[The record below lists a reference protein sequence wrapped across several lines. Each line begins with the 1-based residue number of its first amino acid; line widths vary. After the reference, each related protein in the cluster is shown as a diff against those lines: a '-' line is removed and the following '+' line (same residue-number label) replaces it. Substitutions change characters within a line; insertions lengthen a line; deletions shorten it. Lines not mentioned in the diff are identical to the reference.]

1 MGWGISPP
9 LRHILPTFPHNDTLI
24 VMPFRSILQQYWGY
38 PDFRGIQADIIR
50 SIAEG
55 RDTLGLMPT
64 GGGKSI
70 TFQVPALSMEGVCI
84 VVTPLIAL
92 MKDQVFHLKQRGI
105 PAEAVYMGQSRD
117 EVIRILDNAIFGG
130 VKFLYISPERIASEL
145 FQHKVRGM
153 KVCFITVDEAH
164 CISQWGYDFRPAYL
178 KISDLRTLVP
188 QVPVLALTATATPQ
202 VVEDIQERLGFQE
215 KNVFR
220 MSFERKNLR
229 YVVRTTENK
238 FNELIHILRRVEGPA
253 IVYTRSRQG
262 TVDVAQALT
271 AEGFSALHYHAGLSN
286 VEKDVRQRSWQE
298 DDTRIMVA
306 TNAFGMGIDK
316 PDVRL
321 VIHLEAPDSLEAYF
335 QEAGRAGRDGK
346 CSYAVLLRDSG
357 DNTRMLRTVGE
368 NFPELDYVRNIY
380 DDLANFFQMPEGEG
394 EGVTREFDLNKFCVN
409 FRRFPIQAESA
420 LRILELAGYIHY
432 REAEESVSR
441 VLFITD
447 RDNLYRQRGLTP
459 LLDKVLNALLRHYCG
474 LFSDYVYIDEE
485 LLAKTCECTPR
496 EVYERL
502 KALTHMR
509 VLNYIPKKC
518 ASYITYLTRRL
529 EGQHLLFSPMIY
541 NLRKENYIKRINSVM
556 DYATRTDI
564 CRSVYLL
571 DYFGEE
577 GAKACGG
584 CDVCMDGERSAANP
598 QRVAEEIL
606 RHLSDGEYHPA
617 GELTNLCAEVPTAVK
632 RQAWNWLVEQECVE
646 LKDGAIRSVKGGVQP

>member
-1 MGWGISPP
+1 MS
-9 LRHILPTFPHNDTLI
+9 
-24 VMPFRSILQQYWGY
+24 FRSILQQYWGY
-38 PDFRGIQADIIR
+38 PDFRGIQADIIQ

-70 TFQVPALSMEGVCI
+70 TFQVPALAMEGVCI

-92 MKDQVFHLKQRGI
+92 MKDQVMHLKQRGI
-105 PAEAVYMGQSRD
+105 SAEAIYMGQSRD
-117 EVIRILDNAIFGG
+117 EVMRILDNAVFGA

-178 KISDLRTLVP
+178 KIVELRQLVP
-188 QVPVLALTATATPQ
+188 NVPVLALTATATPK
-202 VVEDIQERLGFQE
+202 VVDDIQDNLGFAE

-229 YVVRTTENK
+229 YIVRTTENK
-238 FNELIHILRRVEGPA
+238 FNELVHILRSVEGPA

-262 TVDVAQALT
+262 TVDVAQALVV
-271 AEGFSALHYHAGLSN
+271 EGFTALHYHAGLSN

-298 DDTRIMVA
+298 DDTRVMVA

-321 VIHLEAPDSLEAYF
+321 VIHMEAPDSIEAYF

-346 CSYAVLLRDSG
+346 CSYAVLLQDRG
-357 DNTRMLRTVGE
+357 DNTRMLRTVSE
-368 NFPELDYVRNIY
+368 NFPELDYVRHIY

-394 EGVTREFDLNKFCVN
+394 EGVTREFLLDKFCIN
-409 FRRFPIQAESA
+409 FRRFPIQVESA
-420 LRILELAGYIHY
+420 LRILELAGYLHY
-432 REAEESVSR
+432 REAEENVSR
-441 VLFITD
+441 VIFLVN
-447 RDNLYRQRGLTP
+447 RDDLYRQQGLTP
-459 LLDKVLNALLRHYCG
+459 MLDRVLNALLRHYCG
-474 LFSDYVYIDEE
+474 LFADYVMIDEE
-485 LLAKTCECTPR
+485 VVAKTCGCTPR
-496 EVYERL
+496 EVYEQL

-529 EGQHLLFSPMIY
+529 EGRSLLFPPIVY
-541 NLRKENYIKRINSVM
+541 AQRKEQYIKRIQSVI
-556 DYATRTDI
+556 DYASRTDV

-571 DYFGEE
+571 AYFGENDV
-577 GAKACGG
+577 APCGG
-584 CDVCMDGERSAANP
+584 CDVCLE
-598 QRVAEEIL
+598 QRRQDLDPIVVAELLLQRLSVGQSYPVSE
-606 RHLSDGEYHPA
+606 LSDVCKHISA
-617 GELTNLCAEVPTAVK
+617 MVK
-632 RQAWNWLVEQECVE
+632 KQAWTYLVEQEFIAC
-646 LKDGAIRSVKGGVQP
+646 KDGMIHRMK

>member
-1 MGWGISPP
+1 MS
-9 LRHILPTFPHNDTLI
+9 
-24 VMPFRSILQQYWGY
+24 FRSILQQYWGY

-70 TFQVPALSMEGVCI
+70 TFQVPALAMEGVCI

-92 MKDQVFHLKQRGI
+92 MKDQVHHLKQRGI
-105 PAEAVYMGQSRD
+105 TAEAIYTGQTR
-117 EVIRILDNAIFGG
+117 ENVMRILDNAVFGG
-130 VKFLYISPERIASEL
+130 VKFLYISPERIGSEL

-164 CISQWGYDFRPAYL
+164 CISQWGYDFRPSYL
-178 KISDLRTLVP
+178 KISDLRKMVP
-188 QVPVLALTATATPQ
+188 DAPILALTATATPK
-202 VVEDIQERLGFQE
+202 VVGDIQERLCFAE
-215 KNVFR
+215 KNVFS

-229 YVVRTTENK
+229 YIVRTTENK
-238 FNELIHILRRVEGPA
+238 FNELVHILRSVEGPA

-262 TVDVAQALT
+262 TVDVAQALV
-271 AEGFSALHYHAGLSN
+271 AEGFTALHYHAGLSN

-321 VIHLEAPDSLEAYF
+321 VIHLEAPDSIEAYF

-368 NFPELDYVRNIY
+368 NYPELDYVRGVY

-420 LRILELAGYIHY
+420 IRLLELAGYLNY
-432 REAEESVSR
+432 RDEDEGVSR
-441 VLFITD
+441 VIFIVT
-447 RDNLYRQRGLTP
+447 RDQLYHFRGLTP
-459 LLDKVLNALLRHYCG
+459 ALDKVLNALLRHYCG
-474 LFSDYVYIDEE
+474 LFSDYVMIDEE
-485 LLAKTCECTPR
+485 VVGKSCGCTPR
-496 EVYERL
+496 EVYEQL

-509 VLNYIPKKC
+509 ILNYIPKKH
-518 ASYITYLTRRL
+518 ASYITYMTRRL
-529 EGQHLLFSPMIY
+529 MGQHLYFPPMVY
-541 NLRKENYIKRINSVM
+541 ALRKENYIERIGKVM
-556 DYATRTDI
+556 DYATRTDV

-571 DYFGEE
+571 DYFGEKDV
-577 GAKACGG
+577 APCGG
-584 CDVCMDGERSAANP
+584 CDVCLEGKRNAVDYKS
-598 QRVAEEIL
+598 VAEQIL
-606 RHLSDGEYHPA
+606 EHLSDGEHHPIN
-617 GELTNLCAEVPTAVK
+617 ELSKLCSEVPTAVK
-632 RQAWNWLVEQECVE
+632 RQAWDWLVGQECVE
-646 LKDGAIRSVKGGVQP
+646 LKDGRIRRII

>member
-1 MGWGISPP
+1 MS
-9 LRHILPTFPHNDTLI
+9 
-24 VMPFRSILQQYWGY
+24 FRSILQQYWGY

-70 TFQVPALSMEGVCI
+70 TFQVPALAMEGVCI

-92 MKDQVFHLKQRGI
+92 MKDQVHHLKQRGI
-105 PAEAVYMGQSRD
+105 TAEAIYTGQSR
-117 EVIRILDNAIFGG
+117 ENVMRILDNAVFGG
-130 VKFLYISPERIASEL
+130 VKFLYISPERIGSEL

-164 CISQWGYDFRPAYL
+164 CISQWGYDFRPSYL
-178 KISDLRTLVP
+178 KISDLRKMVP
-188 QVPVLALTATATPQ
+188 DVPILALTATATPK
-202 VVEDIQERLGFQE
+202 VVEDIQERLCFAE
-215 KNVFR
+215 KNVFS

-229 YVVRTTENK
+229 YIVRTTENK
-238 FNELIHILRRVEGPA
+238 FNELVHILRSVEGPA

-262 TVDVAQALT
+262 TVDVAQALVT
-271 AEGFSALHYHAGLSN
+271 EGFTALHYHAGLSN

-321 VIHLEAPDSLEAYF
+321 VIHLEAPDSIEAYF

-368 NFPELDYVRNIY
+368 NYPELDYVRGVY

-420 LRILELAGYIHY
+420 IRLLELAGYLNY
-432 REAEESVSR
+432 RDEDEGVSR
-441 VLFITD
+441 VIFIVT
-447 RDNLYRQRGLTP
+447 RDQLYHFRGLTP
-459 LLDKVLNALLRHYCG
+459 ALDKVLNALLRHYCG
-474 LFSDYVYIDEE
+474 LFSDYVMIDEE
-485 LLAKTCECTPR
+485 VVGKSCGCTPR
-496 EVYERL
+496 EVYEQL

-509 VLNYIPKKC
+509 ILNYIPKKH
-518 ASYITYLTRRL
+518 ASYITYMTRRL
-529 EGQHLLFSPMIY
+529 MGQHLYFPPMVY
-541 NLRKENYIKRINSVM
+541 ALRKENYIERIGKVM
-556 DYATRTDI
+556 DYATRTDV

-571 DYFGEE
+571 DYFGEKDV
-577 GAKACGG
+577 APCGG
-584 CDVCMDGERSAANP
+584 CDVCLEGKRNAVDYKS
-598 QRVAEEIL
+598 VAEQIL
-606 RHLSDGEYHPA
+606 EHLSDGERHPIN
-617 GELTNLCAEVPTAVK
+617 ELSKLCSEVPTAVK
-632 RQAWNWLVEQECVE
+632 RQAWDWLVAQECVE
-646 LKDGAIRSVKGGVQP
+646 LKDGRIRRII

>member
-1 MGWGISPP
+1 M
-9 LRHILPTFPHNDTLI
+9 LH
-24 VMPFRSILQQYWGY
+24 RSILQQYWGY

-70 TFQVPALSMEGVCI
+70 TFQVPALAMEGVCI

-92 MKDQVFHLKQRGI
+92 MKDQVMHLKQRGI
-105 PAEAVYMGQSRD
+105 QAEAIYTGQRRD
-117 EVIRILDNAIFGG
+117 DVLRILDNAIFGA
-130 VKFLYISPERIASEL
+130 VKFLYISPERIASDL
-145 FQHKVRGM
+145 FQHKVQGM
-153 KVCFITVDEAH
+153 NVCFITVDEAH

-178 KISDLRTLVP
+178 KIAALRKLIP
-188 QVPVLALTATATPQ
+188 DAPVLALTATATPQ
-202 VVEDIQERLGFQE
+202 VVDDIQERLEFKE

-229 YVVRTTENK
+229 YIVRTTENK
-238 FNELIHILRRVEGPA
+238 FNELVHILRSVEGPA

-262 TVDVAQALT
+262 TVDTADALT
-271 AEGFSALHYHAGLSN
+271 AEGFTALHYHAGLTN

-321 VIHLEAPDSLEAYF
+321 VIHLEAPDSIEAYF

-357 DNTRMLRTVGE
+357 DTTRMLRTVSE
-368 NFPELDYVRNIY
+368 NYPELDYVRSVY

-409 FRRFPIQAESA
+409 FRRFPVQVESA
-420 LRILELAGYIHY
+420 IRLLELAGYLHY
-432 REAEESVSR
+432 REEEDNVSR
-441 VLFITD
+441 VIFLAT
-447 RDNLYRQRGLTP
+447 RDELYRFRGLTP
-459 LLDKVLNALLRHYCG
+459 SLDAVLNALLRHYCG
-474 LFSDYVYIDEE
+474 LFSDYVMMDEE
-485 LLAKTCECTPR
+485 VVGKMCGCTPR

-502 KALTHMR
+502 KVLTHMR
-509 VLNYIPKKC
+509 ILNYIPKKR
-518 ASYITYLTRRL
+518 ASYITYMTRRL
-529 EGQHLLFSPMIY
+529 EGRHLMFPPMVY
-541 NLRKENYIKRINSVM
+541 ALRKENYIERIGKVI

-571 DYFGEE
+571 DYFGET
-577 GAKACGG
+577 GAAPCGG
-584 CDVCMDGERSAANP
+584 CDVCCGEERRSVDP
-598 QRVAEEIL
+598 RRVAETIAQ
-606 RHLSDGEYHPA
+606 HLSDGLPHHVS
-617 GELTNLCAEVPTAVK
+617 ELTLLCTDVSSSVK
-632 RQAWNWLVEQECVE
+632 RQAWDWLVGQECVE
-646 LKDGAIRSVKGGVQP
+646 LRDGTVRLTRPFSFPK

>member
-1 MGWGISPP
+1 MS
-9 LRHILPTFPHNDTLI
+9 
-24 VMPFRSILQQYWGY
+24 FRSILQQYWGY
-38 PDFRGIQADIIR
+38 PDFRGIQADIIQ

-70 TFQVPALSMEGVCI
+70 TFQVPALAMEGVCI

-92 MKDQVFHLKQRGI
+92 MKDQVMHLKQRGI
-105 PAEAVYMGQSRD
+105 SAEAIYMGQSRD
-117 EVIRILDNAIFGG
+117 EVMRILDNAVFGA

-178 KISDLRTLVP
+178 KIVELRQLVP
-188 QVPVLALTATATPQ
+188 NVPVLALTATATPK
-202 VVEDIQERLGFQE
+202 VVDDIQDNLGFAE

-229 YVVRTTENK
+229 YIVRTTENK
-238 FNELIHILRRVEGPA
+238 FNELVHILRSVEGPA

-262 TVDVAQALT
+262 TVDVAQALVV
-271 AEGFSALHYHAGLSN
+271 EGFTALHYHAGLSN

-298 DDTRIMVA
+298 DDTRVMVA

-321 VIHLEAPDSLEAYF
+321 VIHMEAPDSIEAYF

-346 CSYAVLLRDSG
+346 CSYAVLLQDRG
-357 DNTRMLRTVGE
+357 DNTRMLRTVSE
-368 NFPELDYVRNIY
+368 NFPELDYVRHIY

-394 EGVTREFDLNKFCVN
+394 EGVTREFLLDKFCIN
-409 FRRFPIQAESA
+409 FRRFPIQVESA
-420 LRILELAGYIHY
+420 LRILELAGYLHY
-432 REAEESVSR
+432 REAEENVSR
-441 VLFITD
+441 VIFLVN
-447 RDNLYRQRGLTP
+447 RDDLYRQQGLTP
-459 LLDKVLNALLRHYCG
+459 MLDRVLNALLRHYCG
-474 LFSDYVYIDEE
+474 LFADYVMIDEE
-485 LLAKTCECTPR
+485 VVAKTCGCTPR
-496 EVYERL
+496 EVYEQL

-529 EGQHLLFSPMIY
+529 EGRSLLFPPIVY
-541 NLRKENYIKRINSVM
+541 AQRKEQYIKRIQSVI
-556 DYATRTDI
+556 DYASRTDV

-571 DYFGEE
+571 AYFGENDV
-577 GAKACGG
+577 APCGG
-584 CDVCMDGERSAANP
+584 CDVCLE
-598 QRVAEEIL
+598 QRRQDLDPIVVAELLLQRLSVGQSYPVSE
-606 RHLSDGEYHPA
+606 LSDVCKHISA
-617 GELTNLCAEVPTAVK
+617 MVK
-632 RQAWNWLVEQECVE
+632 KQAWTYLVEQEFIAC
-646 LKDGAIRSVKGGVQP
+646 KDGMIHRLK

>member
-1 MGWGISPP
+1 MGRGICPF
-9 LRHILPTFPHNDTLI
+9 LRHVSYILPHNETLI
-24 VMPFRSILQQYWGY
+24 MMLFRSILQQYWGY

-70 TFQVPALSMEGVCI
+70 TFQVPALAMEGVCI

-92 MKDQVFHLKQRGI
+92 MKDQVAHLKQRGLQ
-105 PAEAVYMGQSRD
+105 AEAIYTGLRRD
-117 EVIRILDNAIFGG
+117 DVLRLLDNTIFGA
-130 VKFLYISPERIASEL
+130 VKFLYISPERIASDL
-145 FQHKVRGM
+145 FQHKIQGM

-178 KISDLRTLVP
+178 KIAALRKLIP
-188 QVPVLALTATATPQ
+188 GVPVLALTATATPQ
-202 VVEDIQERLGFQE
+202 VVDDIQERLEFKE

-229 YVVRTTENK
+229 YIVRTTENK
-238 FNELIHILRRVEGPA
+238 FNELVHILRSVEGPA

-262 TVDVAQALT
+262 TVDTANALT
-271 AEGFSALHYHAGLSN
+271 AEGFTALHYHAGLTN

-321 VIHLEAPDSLEAYF
+321 VIHLEAPDSIEAYF

-357 DNTRMLRTVGE
+357 DTTRMLRTVSE
-368 NFPELDYVRNIY
+368 NYPELDYVRSVY

-409 FRRFPIQAESA
+409 FRRFPVQAESA
-420 LRILELAGYIHY
+420 IRLLELAGYLHY
-432 REAEESVSR
+432 REEEENVSR
-441 VLFITD
+441 VIFLAT
-447 RDNLYRQRGLTP
+447 RDELYRFRGLTP
-459 LLDKVLNALLRHYCG
+459 ALDKVLNALLRHYCG
-474 LFSDYVYIDEE
+474 LFSDYVMIDEE
-485 LLAKTCECTPR
+485 LVGKHCECTPR
-496 EVYERL
+496 EVYEQL

-509 VLNYIPKKC
+509 VLNYIPKKR
-518 ASYITYLTRRL
+518 AAYITYMTRRL
-529 EGQHLLFSPMIY
+529 EGCHLMFPPMVY
-541 NLRKENYIKRINSVM
+541 ALRKENYIERIGKVI
-556 DYATRTDI
+556 DYATRTDV

-577 GAKACGG
+577 GAAPCGG
-584 CDVCMDGERSAANP
+584 CDVCLEGQRSAMDP
-598 QRVAEEIL
+598 QKVAAQIL
-606 RHLSDGEYHPA
+606 QHLSDGALHPTS
-617 GELTNLCAEVPTAVK
+617 ELTKLCSDVPTALK
-632 RQAWNWLVEQECVE
+632 RQAWDWL
-646 LKDGAIRSVKGGVQP
+646 KGRYDS

>member
-1 MGWGISPP
+1 M
-9 LRHILPTFPHNDTLI
+9 R
-24 VMPFRSILQQYWGY
+24 FRSILQQYWGY

-70 TFQVPALSMEGVCI
+70 TFQVPALAMEGVCI

-92 MKDQVFHLKQRGI
+92 MKDQVQHLKQRGI
-105 PAEAVYMGQSRD
+105 TAEAIYTGKSRED
-117 EVIRILDNAIFGG
+117 VMRILDNAIFGG

-178 KISDLRTLVP
+178 KIADLRLLVP
-188 QVPVLALTATATPQ
+188 NAPVLALTATATPQ
-202 VVEDIQERLGFQE
+202 VVDDIQERLCFAE
-215 KNVFR
+215 KNVFS

-229 YVVRTTENK
+229 YIVRATENK
-238 FNELIHILRRVEGPA
+238 FNELIHILRCVEGPA

-262 TVDVAQALT
+262 TVDIAQALV
-271 AEGFSALHYHAGLSN
+271 AEGFTALHYHAGLSN

-321 VIHLEAPDSLEAYF
+321 VIHMEAPDSIEAYF

-346 CSYAVLLRDSG
+346 CSYAVLLRDKG
-357 DNTRMLRTVGE
+357 DNTRMLRTVSE
-368 NFPELDYVRNIY
+368 NYPELDYVRSVY
-380 DDLANFFQMPEGEG
+380 DDLANYFQMPVGEG
-394 EGVTREFDLNKFCVN
+394 EGVTREFDLDKFCVN
-409 FRRFPIQAESA
+409 FRRFPIQVESA
-420 LRILELAGYIHY
+420 IRLLELAGYLYY
-432 REAEESVSR
+432 REEEENVSR
-441 VLFITD
+441 VIFLMH
-447 RDNLYRQRGLTP
+447 RDDLYYQRGLTP
-459 LLDKVLNALLRHYCG
+459 MLDRVLNALLRHYCG
-474 LFSDYVYIDEE
+474 LFADYVVIDEE
-485 LLAKTCECTPR
+485 VLAKTCGCTPR
-496 EVYERL
+496 EVYEQL

-509 VLNYIPKKC
+509 VLNYIPKKR
-518 ASYITYLTRRL
+518 ASYITYMTRRL
-529 EGQHLLFSPMIY
+529 EGLHLLFPPIVY
-541 NLRKENYIKRINSVM
+541 AQRKENYIQRINCVL

-571 DYFGEE
+571 DYFGEKD
-577 GAKACGG
+577 ATPCGG
-584 CDVCMDGERSAANP
+584 CDVCLEGARYAVDYK
-598 QRVAEEIL
+598 RVAQQIL
-606 RHLSDGEYHPA
+606 AFLSDRLPHPA
-617 GELTNLCAEVPTAVK
+617 GELSRLCGDIPTPVK
-632 RQAWNWLVEQECVE
+632 RQAWDWLVEQECVT
-646 LKDGAIRSVKGGVQP
+646 LKDGMISKR

>member
-1 MGWGISPP
+1 M
-9 LRHILPTFPHNDTLI
+9 R
-24 VMPFRSILQQYWGY
+24 FRSILQQYWGY

-70 TFQVPALSMEGVCI
+70 TFQVPALAMEGVCI

-92 MKDQVFHLKQRGI
+92 MKDQVQHLKQRGI
-105 PAEAVYMGQSRD
+105 TAEAIYTGKSRED
-117 EVIRILDNAIFGG
+117 VMRILDNAIFGG

-178 KISDLRTLVP
+178 KIADLRLLVP
-188 QVPVLALTATATPQ
+188 NAPVLALTATATPQ
-202 VVEDIQERLGFQE
+202 VVDDIQERLCFAE
-215 KNVFR
+215 KNVFS

-229 YVVRTTENK
+229 YIVRATENK
-238 FNELIHILRRVEGPA
+238 FNELIHILRCVEGPA

-262 TVDVAQALT
+262 TVDIAQALV
-271 AEGFSALHYHAGLSN
+271 AEGFTALHYHAGLSN

-321 VIHLEAPDSLEAYF
+321 VIHMEAPDSIEAYF

-346 CSYAVLLRDSG
+346 CSYAVLLRDKG
-357 DNTRMLRTVGE
+357 DNTRMLRTVSE
-368 NFPELDYVRNIY
+368 NYPELDYVRSVY
-380 DDLANFFQMPEGEG
+380 DDLANYFQMPVGEG
-394 EGVTREFDLNKFCVN
+394 EGVTREFDLDKFCVN
-409 FRRFPIQAESA
+409 FRRFPIQVESA
-420 LRILELAGYIHY
+420 IRLLELAGYLYY
-432 REAEESVSR
+432 REEEENVSR
-441 VLFITD
+441 VIFLMH
-447 RDNLYRQRGLTP
+447 RDDLYYQRGLTP
-459 LLDKVLNALLRHYCG
+459 MLDRVLNALLRHYCG
-474 LFSDYVYIDEE
+474 LFADYVVIDEE
-485 LLAKTCECTPR
+485 VLAKTCGCTPR
-496 EVYERL
+496 EVYEQL

-509 VLNYIPKKC
+509 VLNYIPKRR
-518 ASYITYLTRRL
+518 ASYITYMTRRL
-529 EGQHLLFSPMIY
+529 EGQHLLFPPIVY
-541 NLRKENYIKRINSVM
+541 AQRKENYIQRINCVL

-571 DYFGEE
+571 DYFGEKD
-577 GAKACGG
+577 ATSCGG
-584 CDVCMDGERSAANP
+584 CDVCLEGARYAVDYK
-598 QRVAEEIL
+598 RVAQQIL
-606 RHLSDGEYHPA
+606 AFLSDGLPHPA
-617 GELTNLCAEVPTAVK
+617 GELSKLCGDIPTPVK
-632 RQAWNWLVEQECVE
+632 RQAWDWLVEQECVT
-646 LKDGAIRSVKGGVQP
+646 LKDGMISKR

>member
-1 MGWGISPP
+1 M
-9 LRHILPTFPHNDTLI
+9 HH
-24 VMPFRSILQQYWGY
+24 RSILQQYWGY

-70 TFQVPALSMEGVCI
+70 TFQVPALAMEGVCI

-92 MKDQVFHLKQRGI
+92 MKDQVQHLKQRGI
-105 PAEAVYMGQSRD
+105 TAEAVYTGQSRD
-117 EVIRILDNAIFGG
+117 EVMRILDNAVFGG
-130 VKFLYISPERIASEL
+130 VKFLYISPERIGSEL

-164 CISQWGYDFRPAYL
+164 CISQWGYDFRPSYL
-178 KISDLRTLVP
+178 KIADLRKIVP
-188 QVPVLALTATATPQ
+188 DVPVLALTATATPQ
-202 VVEDIQERLGFQE
+202 VVDDIQNILGFSE

-229 YVVRTTENK
+229 YIVRTTENK
-238 FNELIHILRRVEGPA
+238 FNELVHILRSVVGPA

-262 TVDVAQALT
+262 TVDVAQALV
-271 AEGFSALHYHAGLSN
+271 AEGFTALHYHAGLSN

-321 VIHLEAPDSLEAYF
+321 VIHMEAPDSIEAYF

-357 DNTRMLRTVGE
+357 DTARMLRTVGE
-368 NFPELDYVRNIY
+368 NFPELDYVRKVY
-380 DDLANFFQMPEGEG
+380 DDLANFFQMAEGEG
-394 EGVTREFDLNKFCVN
+394 EGVTREFLMDRFCIN
-409 FRRFPIQAESA
+409 FRHFPVRVESA
-420 LRILELAGYIHY
+420 LRILELAGYLHY
-432 REAEESVSR
+432 REAEENVSR
-441 VLFITD
+441 VIFLVN
-447 RDNLYRQRGLTP
+447 RDDLYRQKGLSP
-459 LLDKVLNALLRHYCG
+459 MLDRVLNALLRHYCG
-474 LFSDYVYIDEE
+474 LFADYVYVDEE
-485 LLAKTCECTPR
+485 LLAKSSGCTPR
-496 EVYERL
+496 EVYEQL

-509 VLNYIPKKC
+509 ILNYIPKKC

-529 EGQHLLFSPMIY
+529 EGRLLMFPTIVY
-541 NLRKENYIKRINSVM
+541 AQRKEHYIERINSVI
-556 DYATRTDI
+556 DYATRTDV

-571 DYFGEE
+571 DYFGEKE
-577 GAKACGG
+577 AAPCGG
-584 CDVCMDGERSAANP
+584 CDVCLEEERATIDP
-598 QRVAEEIL
+598 QEVAERIL
-606 RHLSDGEYHPA
+606 QHLADGQPHPA
-617 GELTNLCAEVPTAVK
+617 GELTKLCADVPTAVK
-632 RQAWNWLVEQECVE
+632 RQAWEWLVAQECVT
-646 LKDGAIRSVKGGVQP
+646 LKDGMIAKRE

>member
-1 MGWGISPP
+1 M
-9 LRHILPTFPHNDTLI
+9 T
-24 VMPFRSILQQYWGY
+24 FRSILQQYWGY

-70 TFQVPALSMEGVCI
+70 TFQVPALAMEGVCI

-92 MKDQVFHLKQRGI
+92 MKDQVHHLKQRGI
-105 PAEAVYMGQSRD
+105 TAEAIYTGQSR
-117 EVIRILDNAIFGG
+117 ENVMRILDNAVFGG
-130 VKFLYISPERIASEL
+130 VKFLYISPERIGSEL

-164 CISQWGYDFRPAYL
+164 CISQWGYDFRPSYL
-178 KISDLRTLVP
+178 KISDLRKMVP
-188 QVPVLALTATATPQ
+188 EVPILALTATATPK
-202 VVEDIQERLGFQE
+202 VVEDIQERLCFAE
-215 KNVFR
+215 KNVFS

-229 YVVRTTENK
+229 YIVRTTENK
-238 FNELIHILRRVEGPA
+238 FNELVHILRSVEGPA

-262 TVDVAQALT
+262 TVDVAQALV
-271 AEGFSALHYHAGLSN
+271 AEGFTALHYHAGLSN

-321 VIHLEAPDSLEAYF
+321 VIHLEAPDSIEAYF

-368 NFPELDYVRNIY
+368 NYPELDYVRGVY

-420 LRILELAGYIHY
+420 IRLLELAGYLNY
-432 REAEESVSR
+432 RDEDEGVSR
-441 VLFITD
+441 VIFIVT
-447 RDNLYRQRGLTP
+447 RDQLYHFRGLTP
-459 LLDKVLNALLRHYCG
+459 ALDKVLNALLRHYCG
-474 LFSDYVYIDEE
+474 LFSDYVMIDEE
-485 LLAKTCECTPR
+485 VVGKSCGCTPR
-496 EVYERL
+496 EVYEQL

-509 VLNYIPKKC
+509 ILNYIPKKH
-518 ASYITYLTRRL
+518 ASYITYMTRRL
-529 EGQHLLFSPMIY
+529 MGQHLYFPPMVY
-541 NLRKENYIKRINSVM
+541 ALRKENYIERIGKVM

-571 DYFGEE
+571 DYFGEKDV
-577 GAKACGG
+577 APCGG
-584 CDVCMDGERSAANP
+584 CDVCLEGKRNAVDYKS
-598 QRVAEEIL
+598 VAEQIL
-606 RHLSDGEYHPA
+606 EHLSDGEHHPIN
-617 GELTNLCAEVPTAVK
+617 ELSKLCSEVPTAVK
-632 RQAWNWLVEQECVE
+632 RQAWDWLVGQECVE
-646 LKDGAIRSVKGGVQP
+646 LKDGRIRRIN

>member
-1 MGWGISPP
+1 MS
-9 LRHILPTFPHNDTLI
+9 
-24 VMPFRSILQQYWGY
+24 FRSILQQYWGY

-70 TFQVPALSMEGVCI
+70 TFQVPALAMEGVCI

-92 MKDQVFHLKQRGI
+92 MKDQVHHLKQRGI
-105 PAEAVYMGQSRD
+105 TAEAIYTGQTR
-117 EVIRILDNAIFGG
+117 ENVMRILDNAVFGG
-130 VKFLYISPERIASEL
+130 VKFLYISPERIGSEL

-164 CISQWGYDFRPAYL
+164 CISQWGYDFRPSYL
-178 KISDLRTLVP
+178 KISDLRKMVP
-188 QVPVLALTATATPQ
+188 DVPILALTATATPK
-202 VVEDIQERLGFQE
+202 VVEDIQERLCFAE
-215 KNVFR
+215 KNVFS

-229 YVVRTTENK
+229 YIVRTTENK
-238 FNELIHILRRVEGPA
+238 FNELVHILRSVEGPA

-262 TVDVAQALT
+262 TVDVAQALV
-271 AEGFSALHYHAGLSN
+271 AEGFTALHYHAGLSN

-321 VIHLEAPDSLEAYF
+321 VIHLEAPDSIEAYF

-368 NFPELDYVRNIY
+368 NYPELDYVRGVY

-420 LRILELAGYIHY
+420 IRLLELAGYLNY
-432 REAEESVSR
+432 RDEDEGVSR
-441 VLFITD
+441 VIFIVT
-447 RDNLYRQRGLTP
+447 RDQLYHFRGLTP
-459 LLDKVLNALLRHYCG
+459 ALDKVLNALLRHYCG
-474 LFSDYVYIDEE
+474 LFSDYVMIDEE
-485 LLAKTCECTPR
+485 VVGKSCGCTPR
-496 EVYERL
+496 EVYEQL

-509 VLNYIPKKC
+509 ILNYIPKKH
-518 ASYITYLTRRL
+518 ASYITYMTRRL
-529 EGQHLLFSPMIY
+529 MGQHLYFPPMVY
-541 NLRKENYIKRINSVM
+541 ALRKENYIERIGKVM
-556 DYATRTDI
+556 DYATRTDV

-571 DYFGEE
+571 DYFGEKDV
-577 GAKACGG
+577 APCGG
-584 CDVCMDGERSAANP
+584 CDVCLEGKRNAVDYKS
-598 QRVAEEIL
+598 VAVQIL
-606 RHLSDGEYHPA
+606 EHLSDGERHPIN
-617 GELTNLCAEVPTAVK
+617 ELSKLCSEVPTAVK
-632 RQAWNWLVEQECVE
+632 RQAWDWLVGQECVE
-646 LKDGAIRSVKGGVQP
+646 LKDGRIRRII

>member
-1 MGWGISPP
+1 MS
-9 LRHILPTFPHNDTLI
+9 
-24 VMPFRSILQQYWGY
+24 FRSILQQYWGY
-38 PDFRGIQADIIR
+38 PDFRGIQADIIQ

-70 TFQVPALSMEGVCI
+70 TFQVPALAMEGVCI

-92 MKDQVFHLKQRGI
+92 MKDQVMHLKQRGVS
-105 PAEAVYMGQSRD
+105 AEAIYMGQSRD
-117 EVIRILDNAIFGG
+117 EVMRILDNAVFGA

-178 KISDLRTLVP
+178 KIVELRQLVP
-188 QVPVLALTATATPQ
+188 NVPVLALTATATPK
-202 VVEDIQERLGFQE
+202 VVDDIQDNLGFAE

-229 YVVRTTENK
+229 YIVRTTENK
-238 FNELIHILRRVEGPA
+238 FNELVHILRSVEGPA

-262 TVDVAQALT
+262 TVDVAQALVV
-271 AEGFSALHYHAGLSN
+271 EGFTALHYHAGLSN

-298 DDTRIMVA
+298 DDTRVMVA

-321 VIHLEAPDSLEAYF
+321 VIHMEAPDSIEAYF

-346 CSYAVLLRDSG
+346 CSYAVLLQDRG
-357 DNTRMLRTVGE
+357 DNTRMLRTVSE
-368 NFPELDYVRNIY
+368 NFPELDYVRHIY

-394 EGVTREFDLNKFCVN
+394 EGVTREFLLDKFCIN
-409 FRRFPIQAESA
+409 FRRFPIQVESA
-420 LRILELAGYIHY
+420 LRILELAGYLHY
-432 REAEESVSR
+432 REAEENVSR
-441 VLFITD
+441 VIFLVN
-447 RDNLYRQRGLTP
+447 RDDLYRQQGLTP
-459 LLDKVLNALLRHYCG
+459 MLDRVLNALLRHYCG
-474 LFSDYVYIDEE
+474 LFADYVMIDEE
-485 LLAKTCECTPR
+485 VVAKTCGCTPR
-496 EVYERL
+496 EVYEQL

-529 EGQHLLFSPMIY
+529 EGRSLLFPPIVY
-541 NLRKENYIKRINSVM
+541 AQRKEQYIKRIQSVI
-556 DYATRTDI
+556 DYASRTDV

-571 DYFGEE
+571 AYFGENDV
-577 GAKACGG
+577 APCRG
-584 CDVCMDGERSAANP
+584 CDVCLE
-598 QRVAEEIL
+598 QRRQDLDPIVVAELLLQRLSVGQSYPVSE
-606 RHLSDGEYHPA
+606 LSDVCKHISA
-617 GELTNLCAEVPTAVK
+617 TVK
-632 RQAWNWLVEQECVE
+632 KQAWTYLVEQEFIAC
-646 LKDGAIRSVKGGVQP
+646 KDGMIHRMK